1 MELEWSLKEL
11 YPDLNSKE
19 FSEDFNRLKTMIK
32 DIDSY
37 AVKNLNNY
45 NDIIVKLEKMLTFQ
59 NDFETLVLKLSEYC
73 SLILSTNASD
83 EKAMQTLNQIED
95 IVTDITPSSV
105 LFQKWVSGIA
115 DFNSVVNSSELIR
128 EHSFYL
134 NELREK
140 AKYTLSE
147 KEETIISKM
156 QTTGSAS
163 WTKLQELLTSNIMP
177 EVNIDG
183 EIKKLPLPAVRN
195 LAYSHK
201 KEVRKAGY
209 EAELKA
215 YPQIDDSI
223 AYALNGIKGEVLT
236 VSKLKGYNSPLEMT
250 LINSRMDLKTL
261 ESMFT
266 AMKES
271 LPEFRKYFRKKAEL
285 LGYKNGLPFYEMFA
299 PIGKSNLSFTYEEA
313 SAYII
318 EKFSSFSKKLG
329 DFAKYAFEHN
339 WIDVLPRQGK
349 RGGAFCSNL
358 HCIGESRV
366 LTNFTGSYSDVVTI
380 AHELGHAYHGDCL
393 KSEHPL
399 NSDYPMPIAETASTF
414 CETIINEATLKNAD
428 RETSLTILE
437 SSISDAAQV
446 IVDILSRFI
455 FEDTVFKRRSDGFLS
470 AKELCSI
477 MLDAQKQTYGD
488 GLDSKYLHE
497 YMWLC
502 KPHYYDA
509 NYNYYNFPYAFGLLF
524 AKGLYSK
531 YQKEGENFV
540 KHYDNLLGATGKN
553 SLYDVAKL
561 ADIDLHSIDFWRS
574 SIEVIKKDINKF
586 ISI

>member
-37 AVKNLNNY
+37 TVKNLNNY
-45 NDIIVKLEKMLTFQ
+45 DNIIVKLEKMLTFQ

-95 IVTDITPSSV
+95 IITDITPSSV
-105 LFQKWVSGIA
+105 LFQKWVSGIP
-115 DFNSVVNSSELIR
+115 DFNSVVNSSKLIK
-128 EHSFYL
+128 EHLFYL

-183 EIKKLPLPAVRN
+183 EIKELPLPAVRN
-195 LAYSHK
+195 LAYSPK

-223 AYALNGIKGEVLT
+223 AYALNGIKGEVIT
-236 VSKLKGYNSPLEMT
+236 VSKLKGYKSPLEMT

-285 LGYKNGLPFYEMFA
+285 LGYENGLPFYEIFA

-313 SAYII
+313 SDYIV
-318 EKFSSFSKKLG
+318 EKFNSFSQKLG

-393 KSEHPL
+393 KSEYPL

-414 CETIINEATLKNAD
+414 CETIVNQATLKNAD
-428 RETSLTILE
+428 KETSLTILE

-470 AKELCSI
+470 AEELCSI
-477 MLDAQKQTYGD
+477 MLDAQQQTYGD
-488 GLDSKYLHE
+488 GLDSNYLHK

-574 SIEVIKKDINKF
+574 SIEVIKKDIDKF